1 MSKEIKLKLK
11 ENKVTLNSKNC
22 EDGIEQLYL
31 LMNGVIRILC
41 EIKLRNN
48 LTDIG
53 MEEYYNI
60 LLDDMKKGVF
70 KVLEEI
76 KNEKDIKYE

>member
-11 ENKVTLNSKNC
+11 DNKVTLNSKNC
-22 EDGIEQLYL
+22 EDGREQLYL

-48 LTDIG
+48 LTDIE
-53 MEEYYNI
+53 MEKYYNI
-60 LLDDMKKGVF
+60 LLDDMKTGVF
-70 KVLEEI
+70 KLFEEV
-76 KNEKDIKYE
+76 KNEKYRI